1 MAGHMTAPAAS
12 LRDTDF
18 IEIMDPGFGFGV
30 AWVTPC
36 ACNRRHLLWTGST
49 YAEARAAAAIW
60 ADALGGL
67 PVLDRRCLQ

>member
-1 MAGHMTAPAAS
+1 MIAPAA
-12 LRDTDF
+12 LRDTDW

-36 ACNRRHLLWTGST
+36 ACRRRHLLWTGST
-49 YAEARAAAAIW
+49 YAEARDVAATW

-67 PVLDRRCLQ
+67 PVLDRARLN